1 MKKYGEKFIMDEQ
14 IMRQNVGS
22 MKESGGRC
30 EEAEERRDHKHF
42 IINVGLQSTKDPHPI
57 TFIL

>member
-1 MKKYGEKFIMDEQ
+1 MDEQ